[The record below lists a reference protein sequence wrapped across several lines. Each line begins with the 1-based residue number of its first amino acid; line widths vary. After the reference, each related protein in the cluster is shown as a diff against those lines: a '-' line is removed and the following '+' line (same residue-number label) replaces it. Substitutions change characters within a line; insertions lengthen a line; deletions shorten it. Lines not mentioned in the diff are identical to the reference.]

1 MTDREFDRLIERSVK
16 EFGDSYGTIENEEP
30 NHIFSQRFENN
41 MKVLISRQKKTK
53 VNRIIKISAGA
64 AAVLVIGVGS
74 IAVSRMFSDGGLY
87 GVDNISMNRSI
98 AAPDVVGKNEASANI
113 SVEDEEDDIAQ
124 NDDAENGNAYSFK
137 NDIKQN
143 DSFDTEG
150 EVPAANEQTPDTE
163 EDASQPS
170 VSENQTGESANK
182 TTSAYAY
189 RVTAQSHGMTLKL
202 TDEQMNT
209 LTEMAKNLVNDSRL
223 TVDLAMSYEEM
234 DSFKN
239 DGYYITV
246 SMQDGSPIEIN
257 DASGA
262 TLMFNTITLMLKDNQ
277 GYALAEDENGSVV
290 FEISG
295 ADVIYGILDN
305 LLNE

>member
-30 NHIFSQRFENN
+30 NHIFSERFENN
-41 MKVLISRQKKTK
+41 MKMLIRRQKKK
-53 VNRIIKISAGA
+53 KIDRIIKIFAGA
-64 AAVLVIGVGS
+64 AAVLVIGVGVVTVLQMRMYG
-74 IAVSRMFSDGGLY
+74 ADNVSLNGSTI
-87 GVDNISMNRSI
+87 V
-98 AAPDVVGKNEASANI
+98 PDTAEQNEASTNFAA
-113 SVEDEEDDIAQ
+113 EDEDTNADMAQ
-124 NDDAENGNAYSFK
+124 NDAAEDDNAYSFK

-143 DSFDTEG
+143 DRFDTEG

-163 EDASQPS
+163 EDASQPC

-209 LTEMAKNLVNDSRL
+209 LTEMAEKLVNDSRL

-234 DSFKN
+234 DSFKT

-257 DASGA
+257 DTGGKIF
-262 TLMFNTITLMLKDNQ
+262 MFDTITLMLKDDQ

-295 ADVIYGILDN
+295 ADEIYGILDN
-305 LLNE
+305 LLNQ

>member
-1 MTDREFDRLIERSVK
+1 
-16 EFGDSYGTIENEEP
+16 
-30 NHIFSQRFENN
+30 
-41 MKVLISRQKKTK
+41 
-53 VNRIIKISAGA
+53 
-64 AAVLVIGVGS
+64 
-74 IAVSRMFSDGGLY
+74 
-87 GVDNISMNRSI
+87 
-98 AAPDVVGKNEASANI
+98 
-113 SVEDEEDDIAQ
+113 
-124 NDDAENGNAYSFK
+124 
-137 NDIKQN
+137 
-143 DSFDTEG
+143 
-150 EVPAANEQTPDTE
+150 
-163 EDASQPS
+163 
-170 VSENQTGESANK
+170 
-182 TTSAYAY
+182 
-189 RVTAQSHGMTLKL
+189 MTLKL

-295 ADVIYGILDN
+295 ADEIYGILDN

>member
-143 DSFDTEG
+143 DSFDTEKLLLPMSRHPIQRRMLHSLLSAKIKQG
-150 EVPAANEQTPDTE
+150 
-163 EDASQPS
+163 
-170 VSENQTGESANK
+170 NQQIKPLPLMRIVLLHS
-182 TTSAYAY
+182 
-189 RVTAQSHGMTLKL
+189 RTA
-202 TDEQMNT
+202 
-209 LTEMAKNLVNDSRL
+209 
-223 TVDLAMSYEEM
+223 
-234 DSFKN
+234 
-239 DGYYITV
+239 
-246 SMQDGSPIEIN
+246 
-257 DASGA
+257 
-262 TLMFNTITLMLKDNQ
+262 
-277 GYALAEDENGSVV
+277 
-290 FEISG
+290 
-295 ADVIYGILDN
+295 
-305 LLNE
+305 

>member
-30 NHIFSQRFENN
+30 NHIFSERFENN
-41 MKVLISRQKKTK
+41 MKMLIRRQKKK
-53 VNRIIKISAGA
+53 KIDRIIKIFAGA
-64 AAVLVIGVGS
+64 AAVLVIGVGVVTVLQMRMYG
-74 IAVSRMFSDGGLY
+74 ADNVSLNGSTI
-87 GVDNISMNRSI
+87 V
-98 AAPDVVGKNEASANI
+98 PDTAEQNEASTNFAA
-113 SVEDEEDDIAQ
+113 EDEDTNADMAQ
-124 NDDAENGNAYSFK
+124 NDAAEDDNAYSFK

-163 EDASQPS
+163 EDASQPC

-209 LTEMAKNLVNDSRL
+209 LTEMAEELVNDSRL

-234 DSFKN
+234 DSFKT

-257 DASGA
+257 DTGGKIF
-262 TLMFNTITLMLKDNQ
+262 MFDTITLMLKDDQ

-295 ADVIYGILDN
+295 ADEIYGILDN
-305 LLNE
+305 LLNQ